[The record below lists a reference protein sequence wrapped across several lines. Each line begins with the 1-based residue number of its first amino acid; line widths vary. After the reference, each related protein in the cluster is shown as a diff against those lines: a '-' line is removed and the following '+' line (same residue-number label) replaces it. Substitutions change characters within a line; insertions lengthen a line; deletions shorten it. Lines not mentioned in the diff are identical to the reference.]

1 MYWPF
6 YFPGETWEAIPSTNI
21 READLFTISQNIGLS
36 HFKFRKLA
44 FQGFLFVV
52 EYMLLEKR
60 KNNTEFIIIVDL
72 KMCIFSDLYWL
83 YCTFMLTG
91 V

>member
-1 MYWPF
+1 MYSPF
-6 YFPGETWEAIPSTNI
+6 YFQVRHEKQYHPPISDKLI
-21 READLFTISQNIGLS
+21 YFTISQNIGLS
-36 HFKFRKLA
+36 QFKFRKLA
-44 FQGFLFVV
+44 FQRFV

-60 KNNTEFIIIVDL
+60 KNNTEFILIVDL